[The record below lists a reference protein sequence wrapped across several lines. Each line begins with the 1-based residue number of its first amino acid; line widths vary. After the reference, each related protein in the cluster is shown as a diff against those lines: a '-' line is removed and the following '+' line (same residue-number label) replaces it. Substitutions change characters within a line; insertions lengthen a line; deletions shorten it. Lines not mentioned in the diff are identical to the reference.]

1 MPNKFKT
8 FNIIFG
14 WIAFS
19 IALISYILTL
29 EPTASLWDC
38 GEFIACNYKLQ
49 IGHPP
54 GAPMFMLLGRLIS
67 IFAPSTDK
75 VAYSINLLS
84 AIASALTVLF
94 LFWTI
99 THFVKKFIDK
109 NENEY
114 TLTEIILIIGSGLV
128 GSLAFAYCDSFWFS
142 AVEGEVYALSSLFT
156 ALVFWAILKWENVAD
171 EKYSNR
177 WLIFIS
183 FLIGISI
190 GIHLLNLLAIPAIVL
205 IYYFKKYKPSKSGLL
220 YATIISFI
228 ILGSILYIIIPGT
241 FKLASLF
248 ELLFVN
254 SFGLPYFSGIIFYII
269 FLIIFITWGLVKT
282 YQTSR
287 ILLHTIILCIA
298 AILIGYSSYATIV
311 IRSLANPSIDENN
324 PENIFNL
331 ITYINREQYGNRP
344 LFYGQYFNAPIDK
357 IQTKKVV
364 YTLKNGKYI
373 ITDKKIEPVYNKKF
387 CTFFPRMY
395 SSQHEHIRTY
405 LLWGGIKEHE
415 IFYPARDEQGN
426 ILRNDDGSIKY
437 DYSSPKRPPSFA
449 QNLRFFFTYQ
459 LGHMYFRY
467 FMWNFSGRQN
477 DKQGSGE
484 STNGN
489 WITGINFIDK
499 IILGASNKDLPP
511 EIANDPSR
519 NVYYMLPFIFGLIGL
534 FFQFKNDLK
543 NFLVVTLLF
552 FMTGIAIIIYLN
564 QTPDQPRE
572 RDYSYAGSLY
582 AYSIWIGIAVFAIY
596 DRLKKFKNKKLISI
610 AVVLLSLIAVP
621 YIMGKENWDDHN
633 RSGRYTTRDI
643 AYNYLN
649 SCAPNAILFT
659 NGDNDTFPLWYAQEV
674 EKIRTDVRVV
684 NLMLL
689 NMDWYIDQMRRK
701 VYESDPLPITIPQD
715 KYLMGTNDIIY
726 ILKNKNENSDLKEMI
741 KQILSDD
748 PSTYRMTTT
757 GKKIKI
763 LDNNAFRLNVDIN
776 EVISNKTVKKSDS
789 SLILPY
795 IEWKYKR
802 SSLGKSEM
810 IVMDII
816 ANNNWKRPIYFAS
829 IGHEGTLGLEDYL
842 QLEGFAY
849 RLVPIKTPTIRNNY
863 LYAGRIDSDLLY
875 NNLMNKF
882 RWGRMNAKDVYLDNF
897 HKITINTVRMRHV
910 FTRLANQLYFEGKKD
925 SAIKVLDRVVELTPP
940 EKVPYDYFTL
950 GIIEAY
956 ARIGEETKAR
966 KLIKDYSESCNRL
979 LSYYLNQTKKF
990 INGADYDIRY
1000 NFNILNE
1007 LKNIS
1012 NSYKYNDLENN
1023 ISNYLQNHY
1032 NRYIKY
1038 IR

>member
-1 MPNKFKT
+1 MNNKFRK

-14 WIAFS
+14 WLAFLIAF
-19 IALISYILTL
+19 ISYILTL

-54 GAPMFMLLGRLIS
+54 GAPMFMLLGRIIS
-67 IFAPSTDK
+67 LFAPSPDK
-75 VAYSINLLS
+75 VAYTINLLS
-84 AIASALTVLF
+84 ALASALTVLF

-99 THFVKKFIDK
+99 THFVKKFIPK
-109 NENEY
+109 IENEY
-114 TLTEIILIIGSGLV
+114 STSDIIIIIGSGLV

-156 ALVFWAILKWENVAD
+156 ALVFWAILKWEDVAD
-171 EKYSNR
+171 EKYANR
-177 WLIFIS
+177 WLVFIAYI
-183 FLIGISI
+183 IGLSI

-205 IYYFKKYKPSKSGLL
+205 IYYFKKFKPSLKGLI
-220 YATIISFI
+220 TSIFISFI
-228 ILGSILYIIIPGT
+228 ILGILLYIIIQGT
-241 FKLASLF
+241 FNLASKF
-248 ELLFVN
+248 ELFFVN
-254 SFGLPYFSGIIFYII
+254 SLGLPYYSGIFAYLV
-269 FLIIFITWGLVKT
+269 FLIVLLAYGLIKT
-282 YQTSR
+282 YKNNKVITHT
-287 ILLHTIILCIA
+287 ILLCLT
-298 AILIGYSSYATIV
+298 AILIGYSSYATII

-324 PENIFNL
+324 PENIFNFL
-331 ITYINREQYGNRP
+331 NYINREQYGDRP
-344 LFYGQYFNAPIDK
+344 LFYGQYFNAPVVDLK
-357 IQTKKVV
+357 VKKVV
-364 YTLKNGKYI
+364 YTPKDGKYI
-373 ITDKKIEPVYNKKF
+373 KTDEKIEPVYDKKY
-387 CTFFPRMY
+387 CTIFPRMY
-395 SSQHEHIRTY
+395 SSQPDHIRVY
-405 LLWGGIKEHE
+405 MQWGGIKEHE
-415 IFYPARDEQGN
+415 IFRPARDEQGN
-426 ILRNDDGSIKY
+426 VIRKEDGTIKY
-437 DYSSPKRPPSFA
+437 DYSSPKRAPSFA

-477 DKQGSGE
+477 DKQGYGE

-489 WITGINFIDK
+489 WITGIGFLDK
-499 IILGASNKDLPP
+499 ILIGASNKDMPP

-534 FFQFKNDLK
+534 FFQINRDNK
-543 NFLVVTLLF
+543 NFWVVLLLF

-564 QTPDQPRE
+564 QTPNQPRE

-582 AYSIWIGIAVFAIY
+582 AYSIWIGIAVYAIY
-596 DRLKKFKNKKLISI
+596 DAFKKFKNKIIISTLIVLIS
-610 AVVLLSLIAVP
+610 LLAVP
-621 YIMGKENWDDHN
+621 YIMAKENWDDHN

-643 AYNYLN
+643 AHNYLN

-726 ILKNKNENSDLKEMI
+726 ILKTQNEHTDLKEMVN
-741 KQILSDD
+741 QILSED

-763 LDNNAFRLNVDIN
+763 LNTNLFKLDVNIQ
-776 EVISNKTVKKSDS
+776 EVLSNGTVKKSDS
-789 SLILPY
+789 ALVLPT
-795 IEWKYKR
+795 IEWNYR
-802 SSLGKSEM
+802 RNNIGKSEM
-810 IVMDII
+810 IVMDIL
-816 ANNNWKRPIYFAS
+816 ANNNWKRPIYYAS

-849 RLVPIKTPTIRNNY
+849 RLVPIKTPMVNN
-863 LYAGRIDSDLLY
+863 LYAGRINTDILY
-875 NNLMNKF
+875 ENLMNKF
-882 RWGRMNAKDVYLDNF
+882 KWGRMNEKDVYLDYF
-897 HKITINTVRMRHV
+897 HKITLNSVRMRHV
-910 FTRLANQLYFEGKKD
+910 FTRLANQLYSEGKKD
-925 SAIKVLDRVVELTPP
+925 SAIKVLDKVVELTPP
-940 EKVPYDYFTL
+940 DKIPYDFFTL

-956 ARIGEETKAR
+956 ARMGENIKSQ
-966 KLIKDYSESCNRL
+966 KLIKEYSESCDRL
-979 LSYYLNQTKKF
+979 LKYYLSQTRKF
-990 INGADYDIRY
+990 IIGADYDIRY

-1012 NSYKYNDLENN
+1012 STYKYKEFEEDINKK
-1023 ISNYLQNHY
+1023 LQEHY
-1032 NRYIKY
+1032 NKY
-1038 IR
+1038 VKYLY